1 MDTEPCLA
9 SLQILLS
16 RRCLEE
22 TVMPVCQTMKEE
34 SLAIFELV
42 PAGEPADRGP
52 LSEELRQVMRWG

>member
-1 MDTEPCLA
+1 
-9 SLQILLS
+9 
-16 RRCLEE
+16 
-22 TVMPVCQTMKEE
+22 MPVCQTMKEE